1 MNMGI
6 EQAINAR
13 RTCRGYTN
21 KMPDADVIHE
31 VLDIAQ
37 RSPSSTNIQPW
48 DVTIATGEALQKL
61 RTRLAEDF
69 DKAVPLD
76 MPSLPE
82 SHHHFRQQLGREIYG
97 PDGYNMLRS
106 EVERHASLNRR
117 NFEMYDAP
125 MVAVIGIDERLN
137 YGDVV
142 SVGMYLQTL
151 VLLLTERG
159 LATGC
164 SVATSGYHKQIREIL
179 GVAENVKVLC
189 TLQIGYEDESVQV
202 NKLKMSRRN
211 YTECVKFV
219 EQPL

>member
-1 MNMGI
+1 MAMNI
-6 EQAINAR
+6 EEALNAR
-13 RTCRGYTN
+13 HTCRAFTDQI
-21 KMPDADVIHE
+21 PDEKLIRE
-31 VLDIAQ
+31 VLEIAQ

-48 DVTIATGEALQKL
+48 DITIATGEAAEKL
-61 RTRLAEDF
+61 GTRLATEF
-69 DKAVPLD
+69 DKGVPLD

-97 PDGYNMLRS
+97 PDGYNLLHSERERS
-106 EVERHASLNRR
+106 ANLNRR
-117 NFEMYDAP
+117 NFEMYNAP
-125 MVAVIGIDERLN
+125 VIAVIGIDERLN
-137 YGDVV
+137 YADIV

-164 SVATSGYHKQIREIL
+164 SVATSGYHRQIREVL
-179 GVAENVKVLC
+179 GVAENIKVLC

-211 YTECVKFV
+211 YTECARFV
-219 EQPL
+219 NSSV